1 MDHGT
6 TRTREACEPCRR
18 KKSKCTGEKPTC
30 SFCQRLGLSCVYL
43 SRARSMRRGTSNGVT
58 KKLSTKDRIQMLE
71 SKLIDLSGLLRPL
84 PDNNTPGEPDQALAA
99 GNSQLAL
106 VTDSPEAVAQVPD
119 AIRTC
124 NKFTETSYDP
134 PPDALNHFVQIYK
147 TTLHLQPLP
156 LFHPDDLWERMAIL
170 PQFLLHSFLA
180 LMLKFSSHEFYHG
193 EEVEAASFYNRLAA
207 DVTMRLAFDGAPRL
221 EVIQALCLLT
231 LRNIAACM
239 TTGAA
244 ARLDSLRRPQRH
256 GSSLANELDVRCFW
270 SVYMLE
276 TIFFPHVPNAPEMD
290 KSSQHPPSVE
300 PPPPIPYDNNQVD
313 APDLDIS
320 DGTTEDL
327 GINRYCVEMISVWGK
342 VASLLHRTRLG
353 EVETPWLPGS
363 TFSRLNVLLYEYEAQ
378 LHHKHLLRNLFPSKR
393 SSDEICSYLEYWHPW
408 LTMHMT
414 LHASL
419 ALMNHPFIHLV
430 ALRRK
435 KGVYQ
440 SRLFL
445 QQVIDQALLHTGWVV
460 WLVDMFKDASFEIY
474 NPLLGSIVAAIATIP
489 WLYQFAKDNKVSRK
503 AVEDLDKCEMFL
515 QRLSFTWPHISR
527 KLDGLRK
534 LKLFI
539 ADKQQDVPGKA
550 TKITVP
556 SGMLWELLDPS
567 ICDATLSGSQPPALS
582 EASIHVTTHFLHPLA
597 DDNLQ
602 KSLMDSDV
610 GSSEDVFTLSQDDL
624 QGVYVNSSVFP
635 FDYNIV

>member
-6 TRTREACEPCRR
+6 TRTREACEPCR
-18 KKSKCTGEKPTC
+18 
-30 SFCQRLGLSCVYL
+30 
-43 SRARSMRRGTSNGVT
+43 
-58 KKLSTKDRIQMLE
+58 LSTKDRIQMLE
-71 SKLIDLSGLLRPL
+71 AKLSDLSGLLRPNLYASPL
-84 PDNNTPGEPDQALAA
+84 PDNNTPGEPDQALGV

-106 VTDSPEAVAQVPD
+106 VTASGESVVQVLD
-119 AIRTC
+119 ATRTC
-124 NKFTETSYDP
+124 DKFTKTSYDP
-134 PPDALNHFVQIYK
+134 PPEALNHFVQIYK

-156 LFHPDDLWERMAIL
+156 LFNPDDLWERMAIL

-180 LMLKFSSHEFYHG
+180 LMLKFSIHEFYHG
-193 EEVEAASFYNRLAA
+193 EEVEAASLYNRLAA
-207 DVTMRLAFDGAPRL
+207 DATMRLAFDGAPRL
-221 EVIQALCLLT
+221 EVIQSLCLLT
-231 LRNIAACM
+231 LRNIAAGDTSRACM

-276 TIFFPHVPNAPEMD
+276 TIFFPNIPNAPEMD

-300 PPPPIPYDNNQVD
+300 PPPPIPHDNNQLD

-327 GINRYCVEMISVWGK
+327 GINTYCVEMISVWGK

-393 SSDEICSYLEYWHPW
+393 SSDE
-408 LTMHMT
+408 
-414 LHASL
+414 
-419 ALMNHPFIHLV
+419 
-430 ALRRK
+430 
-435 KGVYQ
+435 
-440 SRLFL
+440 
-445 QQVIDQALLHTGWVV
+445 VIDQALLHTGWVV

-527 KLDGLRK
+527 KVCSEEDGSFSSHRQCQMGLMTK
-534 LKLFI
+534 LLFKI
-539 ADKQQDVPGKA
+539 GADGDHSSMA
-550 TKITVP
+550 
-556 SGMLWELLDPS
+556 
-567 ICDATLSGSQPPALS
+567 S
-582 EASIHVTTHFLHPLA
+582 ES
-597 DDNLQ
+597 
-602 KSLMDSDV
+602 
-610 GSSEDVFTLSQDDL
+610 
-624 QGVYVNSSVFP
+624 
-635 FDYNIV
+635 